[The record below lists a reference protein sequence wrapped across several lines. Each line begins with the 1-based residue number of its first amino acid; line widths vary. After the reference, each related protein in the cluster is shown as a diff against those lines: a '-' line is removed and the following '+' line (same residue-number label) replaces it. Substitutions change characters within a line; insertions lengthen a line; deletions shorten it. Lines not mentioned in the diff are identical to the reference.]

1 MAALEFLLDH
11 HVNPDV
17 IDAAGL
23 RPVDFGALAGLVEVV
38 RRLHRREVDLCYSS
52 LDGRTLLHHAAAS
65 SGPGAIEVVEYLLHE
80 PVIVDAIDKFGWT
93 PVHVAVNSGNVSIVE
108 RLLVDGANITLQKE
122 ILSKRLHLVVRA
134 NHNEIVDLL
143 LSHSDIQV
151 NVADHEGKTP
161 LLHAV
166 LLENY
171 AFVQVLIEAGTD
183 VNIYDQDG
191 HTPLFVASQV
201 QSENLVKV
209 LLENGARVDSVT
221 SCGDTPLS
229 ICCSD
234 SIRSVLELYKSSQQF
249 YDRCLALLEKPSD
262 TISCNELTALVPL
275 ITSVYDLR
283 MLLTF
288 ASRMEDISSERSRS
302 QVRELIQSAVDHI
315 LSNKLV
321 LDDHACVFFHHVRKH
336 CSKMNLVSPDQCM
349 LWKLKADKVNMESA
363 GWVVELKKQVHR
375 NNWRLDI
382 HDQHISMITESMKE
396 IHSMVMENRQVIQEV
411 TNSVNNAPRSSD
423 KTHQSDH

>member
-38 RRLHRREVDLCYSS
+38 RRLHRREADLCYSS

-93 PVHVAVNSGNVSIVE
+93 PVHVAVNSGNLSIVE
-108 RLLVDGANITLQKE
+108 RLLVDGTNVNQLTRLDYAA
-122 ILSKRLHLVVRA
+122 KRDTIQTWSPLHLAVRA

-151 NVADHEGKTP
+151 N
-161 LLHAV
+161 
-166 LLENY
+166 
-171 AFVQVLIEAGTD
+171 
-183 VNIYDQDG
+183 DG

>member
-38 RRLHRREVDLCYSS
+38 RRLHRREADLCYSS

-108 RLLVDGANITLQKE
+108 RLLVDGANVNQLTRLDYAAKRDTIQTATL
-122 ILSKRLHLVVRA
+122 SM
-134 NHNEIVDLL
+134 
-143 LSHSDIQV
+143 

>member
-1 MAALEFLLDH
+1 M
-11 HVNPDV
+11 
-17 IDAAGL
+17 
-23 RPVDFGALAGLVEVV
+23 
-38 RRLHRREVDLCYSS
+38 Y
-52 LDGRTLLHHAAAS
+52 
-65 SGPGAIEVVEYLLHE
+65 
-80 PVIVDAIDKFGWT
+80 
-93 PVHVAVNSGNVSIVE
+93 
-108 RLLVDGANITLQKE
+108 
-122 ILSKRLHLVVRA
+122 
-134 NHNEIVDLL
+134 
-143 LSHSDIQV
+143 
-151 NVADHEGKTP
+151 EGKTP

-349 LWKLKADKVNMESA
+349 LWKLKANKVNMESA

-382 HDQHISMITESMKE
+382 HD
-396 IHSMVMENRQVIQEV
+396 
-411 TNSVNNAPRSSD
+411 
-423 KTHQSDH
+423 